1 VPITEEEQKEIDAKS
16 VFVAECLEIFDECGE
31 IVYGFLSI
39 VGILVAGLSFVSS
52 RSNEASPLVNDI
64 FVRSVRATSEDDS
77 VKKED
82 GSTFRIRTTVFFF
95 IYGFL
100 VLLAFIGFLV
110 WRLRRSK
117 LKAQNNNSYVARF
130 FSRMPSNT
138 YSALQNIYNGMRDTG
153 EAVPDE
159 LRDCPVHEQLRTHY
173 MPYKKKYEISN
184 ENLEKKKYL
193 GKGNF
198 GVVRMGLLKMADPK
212 TEEEEKKRLTVAL
225 KSAANCYDITQT
237 SMLADELR
245 LMCAIGRFP
254 NVLALVGAVTVEL
267 RRGRLLIVTEFIDCG
282 DLHSYLKVHKDIFED
297 HLVED
302 QNEKDEPDS
311 YLTPLSAKRK
321 TYLYTKKVVN
331 KRSNQGEPEVTDNI
345 RSAVFRLVHRDLALR
360 NVILKNNKT
369 VRIVDFG
376 MARIH
381 QTSSYYR
388 TKKTKD
394 APIPVRWMSPEAVDN
409 MIFTQQSDVW
419 SYGICLYELFT
430 LGGLP
435 YPEIKTDDVY
445 DYMKAGRRCS
455 QPEHCHVELYN
466 LMKLCWNMKPELR
479 PTFSVIVEYFIE
491 HMKNSAPQLL
501 DYVEK
506 MLKVEADNQR
516 QLDDW
521 IRTPQPI
528 S

>member
-1 VPITEEEQKEIDAKS
+1 MK
-16 VFVAECLEIFDECGE
+16 
-31 IVYGFLSI
+31 VYGFLSI
-39 VGILVAGLSFVSS
+39 VSILVAGLSFVSS
-52 RSNEASPLVNDI
+52 RSNEASSTENDI

-130 FSRMPSNT
+130 FSRISSNT

-153 EAVPDE
+153 EAVPEE

-302 QNEKDEPDS
+302 RNEKDEPDS

-321 TYLYTKKVVN
+321 TYLYTKEG
-331 KRSNQGEPEVTDNI
+331 GEQEEVIKESLKSLTTSDLLSFGLQIANGMQYLATI
-345 RSAVFRLVHRDLALR
+345 PLVHRDLALR
-360 NVILKNNKT
+360 NVLLKNNKT
-369 VRIVDFG
+369 VRIADFG

-521 IRTPQPI
+521 IRTPQPV